1 MKCLTG
7 TKKFFLQTCGNLRRA
22 QTINEVLRE
31 FSGSTK
37 EIRNRM
43 RLGNSCLAQATIYS
57 LKTQQL
63 PQPQQLQQVKMNRNL
78 FPIWKKVYLRWG

>member
-7 TKKFFLQTCGNLRRA
+7 AKKFFLQTCGNLRRA

-37 EIRNRM
+37 EIRN
-43 RLGNSCLAQATIYS
+43 GNSCLAQATIYS

-63 PQPQQLQQVKMNRNL
+63 PQPQQLQQVKMNTNL
-78 FPIWKKVYLRWG
+78 FPIWKKVYLRRG